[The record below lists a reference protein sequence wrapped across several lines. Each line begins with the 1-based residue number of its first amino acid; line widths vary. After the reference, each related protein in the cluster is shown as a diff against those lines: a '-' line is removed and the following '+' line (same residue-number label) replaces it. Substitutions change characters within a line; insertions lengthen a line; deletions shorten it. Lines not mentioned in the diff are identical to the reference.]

1 MRNRDCS
8 RRGRGGGR
16 DSSRDR
22 ICDRVRN
29 RSKKGT
35 DRDTGRDTKRDTSKA
50 RLRSR
55 GWVWVQVL
63 GNRDSVKRSRRRG
76 LSRYSSSGAC
86 EGRVGFI
93 IGETYGAAPV
103 NAVDSVRGEPRIPPG
118 QTRLIVT
125 FSLGNVSGRIRWS
138 TEGLGR
144 LEAVGD

>member
-22 ICDRVRN
+22 ICGGVRN
-29 RSKKGT
+29 RSKIGT
-35 DRDTGRDTKRDTSKA
+35 DRVTNGDTKRGTNKA

-76 LSRYSSSGAC
+76 LSRNSSSGAC
-86 EGRVGFI
+86 EGRGGYI

-103 NAVDSVRGEPRIPPG
+103 DAVDSVREEPRTPPG

-125 FSLGNVSGRIRWS
+125 FGLGNVSGRICWS
-138 TEGLGR
+138 TAGLGR
-144 LEAVGD
+144 LEAESG